1 MNKIILPKQKA
12 ITIFLVFALSYYI
25 SNLLRA
31 ITATISPNL
40 ISEFDLSAG
49 DLGLLGGGY
58 FLGFAAVQIPLG
70 YLLDNK
76 GPKKIVSYF
85 LLIAVLGMISFS
97 LSENFITLLISRI
110 LIGIGV
116 GACLMGPL
124 TAYRI
129 WYQDETQQRA
139 NSWMLM
145 VGAIGM
151 LSSSLPVQ
159 FFLPII
165 CYCRID
171 TYTTDADI
179 IISDTGI
186 TDTDNKL
193 NAIRAESS
201 VYSTLFQIFILGISM
216 CMIMIVSLNSTSF
229 KKHNPSTKM
238 QAVKK
243 WFVLFLLLSGDVS
256 GRILNTASTTN
267 GSNINE
273 TKGNND
279 GDSSSLTP
287 VAPLVGND
295 SVSTM
300 LTTTTDVTNKA
311 LFALNTRLLATVT
324 VSPSNVRAAN
334 NDAVDGDIIM
344 ITPGEVDLSSGQL
357 SVGKALTF
365 ECTDPT
371 TKCIFDAKARSS
383 STRRVIYDT
392 HGKTATSRYVGLEI
406 TGGYTVRLKRNNRK
420 RRSQHRSV
428 VGSRSKKTTN

>member
-1 MNKIILPKQKA
+1 MYKRQG
-12 ITIFLVFALSYYI
+12 YYI

-40 ISEFDLSAG
+40 ISEFNLSAG

-97 LSENFITLLISRI
+97 LSENFITLLLSRI

-165 CYCRID
+165 GWR
-171 TYTTDADI
+171 
-179 IISDTGI
+179 
-186 TDTDNKL
+186 
-193 NAIRAESS
+193 
-201 VYSTLFQIFILGISM
+201 VIFITL
-216 CMIMIVSLNSTSF
+216 
-229 KKHNPSTKM
+229 
-238 QAVKK
+238 A
-243 WFVLFLLLSGDVS
+243 LLT
-256 GRILNTASTTN
+256 IFC
-267 GSNINE
+267 IC
-273 TKGNND
+273 
-279 GDSSSLTP
+279 
-287 VAPLVGND
+287 
-295 SVSTM
+295 
-300 LTTTTDVTNKA
+300 
-311 LFALNTRLLATVT
+311 LLYT
-324 VSPSNVRAAN
+324 SPSPR
-334 NDAVDGDIIM
+334 D
-344 ITPGEVDLSSGQL
+344 
-357 SVGKALTF
+357 
-365 ECTDPT
+365 
-371 TKCIFDAKARSS
+371 
-383 STRRVIYDT
+383 
-392 HGKTATSRYVGLEI
+392 
-406 TGGYTVRLKRNNRK
+406 
-420 RRSQHRSV
+420 
-428 VGSRSKKTTN
+428 

>member
-1 MNKIILPKQKA
+1 MNKVILPKKKA
-12 ITIFLVFALSYYI
+12 ITIFLVFALGYYI

-40 ISEFDLSAG
+40 IFEFNLSAG

-165 CYCRID
+165 GWRMIFITLALLTIFCIILIIFFIPNWNKANIQSNSNDNGSLKEIWSDKFFKSLVPMGFFNYGGLFAIQ
-171 TYTTDADI
+171 TLWAGPWMIKVSGYTPEQSANGLFLI
-179 IISDTGI
+179 YFSLLISFLSWGYLVPKISKNVSD
-186 TDTDNKL
+186 
-193 NAIRAESS
+193 AIRLLKFGAPLNLIVLAFIIYLGPKAGAYHWAFFAVSS
-201 VYSTLFQIFILGISM
+201 V
-216 CMIMIVSLNSTSF
+216 
-229 KKHNPSTKM
+229 
-238 QAVKK
+238 
-243 WFVLFLLLSGDVS
+243 FL
-256 GRILNTASTTN
+256 
-267 GSNINE
+267 
-273 TKGNND
+273 
-279 GDSSSLTP
+279 SLTQP
-287 VAPLVGND
+287 AVGMAF
-295 SVSTM
+295 S
-300 LTTTTDVTNKA
+300 L
-311 LFALNTRLLATVT
+311 
-324 VSPSNVRAAN
+324 SNA
-334 NDAVDGDIIM
+334 
-344 ITPGEVDLSSGQL
+344 
-357 SVGKALTF
+357 GKALTSF
-365 ECTDPT
+365 NLLLFIGAFALQWIIGVIIDLTMNLGYSEISGFRFAM
-371 TKCIFDAKARSS
+371 IFFLL
-383 STRRVIYDT
+383 
-392 HGKTATSRYVGLEI
+392 TSFFSYLFFLI
-406 TGGYTVRLKRNNRK
+406 RNYKN
-420 RRSQHRSV
+420 
-428 VGSRSKKTTN
+428 

>member
-1 MNKIILPKQKA
+1 MNKVILPKKKA
-12 ITIFLVFALSYYI
+12 ITIFLVFALGYYI

-40 ISEFDLSAG
+40 ISEFNLSAG

-97 LSENFITLLISRI
+97 LSENFITLLLSRI

-165 CYCRID
+165 GWRMIFIILALLTIFCIILIIFFIPNWNKANIQSNSKDNGSLKEIWNNNFFKSLVPMGFFNYGGLFAIQ
-171 TYTTDADI
+171 TLWAGPWMVKVSGYTPEQSANGLFI
-179 IISDTGI
+179 IYFSLLISFLCWGYLVPKISKNVSD
-186 TDTDNKL
+186 
-193 NAIRAESS
+193 AIRLLKFGAPLNLIVLAFIIYLGPKAGAYHWAFFAVSS
-201 VYSTLFQIFILGISM
+201 V
-216 CMIMIVSLNSTSF
+216 
-229 KKHNPSTKM
+229 
-238 QAVKK
+238 
-243 WFVLFLLLSGDVS
+243 FL
-256 GRILNTASTTN
+256 
-267 GSNINE
+267 
-273 TKGNND
+273 
-279 GDSSSLTP
+279 SLTQP
-287 VAPLVGND
+287 AVGMAF
-295 SVSTM
+295 S
-300 LTTTTDVTNKA
+300 L
-311 LFALNTRLLATVT
+311 
-324 VSPSNVRAAN
+324 SNA
-334 NDAVDGDIIM
+334 
-344 ITPGEVDLSSGQL
+344 
-357 SVGKALTF
+357 GKALTSF
-365 ECTDPT
+365 NLLLFIGAFGLQWIIGVIIDLTMKLGFSEISGFRFAM
-371 TKCIFDAKARSS
+371 IFFLL
-383 STRRVIYDT
+383 
-392 HGKTATSRYVGLEI
+392 TSFFSYLFFLI
-406 TGGYTVRLKRNNRK
+406 KN
-420 RRSQHRSV
+420 
-428 VGSRSKKTTN
+428 SKN

>member
-1 MNKIILPKQKA
+1 MNKVILPKQKA

-165 CYCRID
+165 GWRMIFITLALLTIFCIILIIFFIPNWNKANIQSNSNDNGSLKEIWSDKFFKSLVPMGFFNYGGLFAIQ
-171 TYTTDADI
+171 TLWAGPWMIKVSGYTPEQSANGLFLI
-179 IISDTGI
+179 YFSLLISFLSWGYLVPKISKNVSD
-186 TDTDNKL
+186 
-193 NAIRAESS
+193 AIRLLKFGAPLNLIVLAFIIYLGPKAGAYHWAFFAVSS
-201 VYSTLFQIFILGISM
+201 V
-216 CMIMIVSLNSTSF
+216 
-229 KKHNPSTKM
+229 
-238 QAVKK
+238 
-243 WFVLFLLLSGDVS
+243 FL
-256 GRILNTASTTN
+256 
-267 GSNINE
+267 
-273 TKGNND
+273 
-279 GDSSSLTP
+279 SLTQP
-287 VAPLVGND
+287 AVGMAF
-295 SVSTM
+295 S
-300 LTTTTDVTNKA
+300 L
-311 LFALNTRLLATVT
+311 
-324 VSPSNVRAAN
+324 SNA
-334 NDAVDGDIIM
+334 
-344 ITPGEVDLSSGQL
+344 
-357 SVGKALTF
+357 GKALTSF
-365 ECTDPT
+365 NLLLFIGAFALQWIIGVIIDLTMNLGYSEISGFRFAM
-371 TKCIFDAKARSS
+371 IFFLL
-383 STRRVIYDT
+383 
-392 HGKTATSRYVGLEI
+392 TSFFSYLFFLI
-406 TGGYTVRLKRNNRK
+406 RNYKN
-420 RRSQHRSV
+420 
-428 VGSRSKKTTN
+428 

>member
-1 MNKIILPKQKA
+1 MNKVILSKQKA
-12 ITIFLVFALSYYI
+12 ITIFLVFALGYYI

-40 ISEFDLSAG
+40 ISEFNLSAG

-97 LSENFITLLISRI
+97 LSENFITLLLSRI

-165 CYCRID
+165 GWRMIFITLALLTIFCIILIIFFIPNWNKTNIQSNSKDNGSLKEIWNNDFFKSLVPMGFFNYGGLFAIQ
-171 TYTTDADI
+171 TLWAGPWMVKVSGYTPEQSANGLFIIYLSLLISFLSWGYLVPKISKNVSDAIKLLKFGAPLNLIVLSFI
-179 IISDTGI
+179 IYLGP
-186 TDTDNKL
+186 K
-193 NAIRAESS
+193 AGAYHWAFFAVSS
-201 VYSTLFQIFILGISM
+201 V
-216 CMIMIVSLNSTSF
+216 
-229 KKHNPSTKM
+229 
-238 QAVKK
+238 
-243 WFVLFLLLSGDVS
+243 FL
-256 GRILNTASTTN
+256 
-267 GSNINE
+267 
-273 TKGNND
+273 
-279 GDSSSLTP
+279 SLTQP
-287 VAPLVGND
+287 AVGMAF
-295 SVSTM
+295 S
-300 LTTTTDVTNKA
+300 L
-311 LFALNTRLLATVT
+311 
-324 VSPSNVRAAN
+324 SNA
-334 NDAVDGDIIM
+334 
-344 ITPGEVDLSSGQL
+344 
-357 SVGKALTF
+357 GKALTSF
-365 ECTDPT
+365 NLLLFIGAFALQWIIGVIIDLTMNLGYSEISGFRLAM
-371 TKCIFDAKARSS
+371 IFFLL
-383 STRRVIYDT
+383 
-392 HGKTATSRYVGLEI
+392 TSFFSYLFFLI
-406 TGGYTVRLKRNNRK
+406 KN
-420 RRSQHRSV
+420 
-428 VGSRSKKTTN
+428 SKN

>member
-1 MNKIILPKQKA
+1 MNKVILPKKKA
-12 ITIFLVFALSYYI
+12 VTIFLVFALGYYI

-165 CYCRID
+165 GWRMIFITLALLTIFCIILIIFFIPNWNKANIQSNSNDNGSLKEIWSDKFFKSLVPMGFFNYGGLFAIQ
-171 TYTTDADI
+171 TLWAGPWMIKVSGYTPEQSANGLFIIYFSLLISFLSWGYLVPKISKNVSDAIKLLKFGAPLNLIVLAFI
-179 IISDTGI
+179 IYLGP
-186 TDTDNKL
+186 K
-193 NAIRAESS
+193 AGAYHWAFFAVSS
-201 VYSTLFQIFILGISM
+201 V
-216 CMIMIVSLNSTSF
+216 
-229 KKHNPSTKM
+229 
-238 QAVKK
+238 
-243 WFVLFLLLSGDVS
+243 FL
-256 GRILNTASTTN
+256 
-267 GSNINE
+267 
-273 TKGNND
+273 
-279 GDSSSLTP
+279 SLTQP
-287 VAPLVGND
+287 AVGMAF
-295 SVSTM
+295 S
-300 LTTTTDVTNKA
+300 L
-311 LFALNTRLLATVT
+311 
-324 VSPSNVRAAN
+324 SNA
-334 NDAVDGDIIM
+334 
-344 ITPGEVDLSSGQL
+344 
-357 SVGKALTF
+357 GKALTSF
-365 ECTDPT
+365 NLLLF
-371 TKCIFDAKARSS
+371 IGAFALQWIIG
-383 STRRVIYDT
+383 VIIDLTMNLGYSEIS
-392 HGKTATSRYVGLEI
+392 GFRFAMMFFLLTSFFSYLFFLI
-406 TGGYTVRLKRNNRK
+406 RN
-420 RRSQHRSV
+420 
-428 VGSRSKKTTN
+428 SKN